1 MTLKRFGILV
11 AILSAGGIAQ
21 AQQAKPTEDKAPQPA
36 VAKAPVSLA
45 NQLRNTVGFLRV
57 VYGNPAK
64 QIVGTCFF
72 VYYPDD
78 RLGKDRGF
86 SYLVTNRHMA
96 MPEIETGTPKSVDEA
111 IVRLNLKFAHNGKES
126 VEVPIDPRV
135 RWHFPKDPSVD
146 LAVVDLAPSQDIFD
160 FQMIPMSLIGTKE
173 VIQSSGVSPGDGVVF
188 AGYFYQWAGAKR
200 IQPIVRQGVL
210 AMMPDEEVNTTLQK
224 PGHIYFADAHA
235 FHGNSGSPM
244 FTSTRGIRGNSF
256 SGGSYFLL
264 GIVSG
269 YFAEGVS
276 FSLPAA
282 TVLTG
287 EVHDNSGITT
297 VVPGYELTDLL
308 ESPEL
313 KAERDRNFVNMN
325 REKN

>member
-1 MTLKRFGILV
+1 MTLKRFGISV
-11 AILSAGGIAQ
+11 AILLASTIVQ
-21 AQQAKPTEDKAPQPA
+21 AQQTKPEDKTPQPA
-36 VAKAPVSLA
+36 VAKAPVSLT
-45 NQLRNTVGFLRV
+45 NQLRNTVGFLGVIYANHR
-57 VYGNPAK
+57 K

-86 SYLVTNRHMA
+86 AYLVTNRHMA
-96 MPEIETGTPKSVDEA
+96 MPEIETGTPQPVDEA
-111 IVRLNLKFAHNGKES
+111 IVRLNLKSTQNGKES
-126 VEVPIDPRV
+126 VEVPIDPIV
-135 RWHFPKDPSVD
+135 RWHFPEDPSVD

-160 FQMIPMSLIGTKE
+160 FQMIPISLIATKE

-188 AGYFYQWAGAKR
+188 AGYFYQWAGTKR
-200 IQPIVRQGVL
+200 IQPIIRQGVL
-210 AMMPDEEVNTTLQK
+210 AMMPDEEVDTTLRK

-244 FTSTRGIRGNSF
+244 FVNTGGIRGNMI
-256 SGGSYFLL
+256 GVGSYFLL

-269 YFAEGVS
+269 YFAEGVN

-297 VVPGYELTDLL
+297 VVPAYQLRDLL
-308 ESPEL
+308 ESSEL
-313 KAERDRNFVNMN
+313 KAERDGMVAV
-325 REKN
+325 EKNQKN

>member
-1 MTLKRFGILV
+1 MTLKRFGFLV
-11 AILSAGGIAQ
+11 AMLSAGTLVR
-21 AQQAKPTEDKAPQPA
+21 AQQAKPDDKAPQSA
-36 VAKAPVSLA
+36 VAKAPVSFGS
-45 NQLRNTVGFLRV
+45 QIRNTVGFLRV
-57 VYGNPAK
+57 FYSNHTK

-86 SYLVTNRHMA
+86 VYLVTNRHMA
-96 MPEIETGTPKSVDEA
+96 MPGIETGTPELA
-111 IVRLNLKFAHNGKES
+111 EETAVRLNLKSAHNGKES
-126 VEVPIDPRV
+126 VEVSTGPTV
-135 RWHFPKDPSVD
+135 RWHFPEDPSVD
-146 LAVVDLAPSQDIFD
+146 LAVLDLAPSQDIFD
-160 FQMIPMSLIGTKE
+160 FQMIPVSVLATRE
-173 VIQSSGVSPGDGVVF
+173 VIQSNGISPGDGVVF
-188 AGYFYQWAGAKR
+188 AGYFYQWAGARR

-210 AMMPDEEVNTTLQK
+210 AMMPDEDVRTTLGR

-244 FTSTRGIRGNSF
+244 FVNTGGIRGNTIGF
-256 SGGSYFLL
+256 GSYFLL

-269 YFAEGVS
+269 YFAEGVD

-297 VVPGYELTDLL
+297 VVPAYQLTDLL
-308 ESPEL
+308 ETPEL
-313 KAERDRNFVNMN
+313 KMERDAMLAI
-325 REKN
+325 EKNQKK